1 MILLVDVEKAF
12 NIIQHSFMIKKKKL
26 SGLEVGLEGTYLL
39 GTVRS
44 RKKVGLEGT
53 YLDII
58 K

>member
-1 MILLVDVEKAF
+1 MIILVDVEKAF
-12 NIIQHSFMIKKKKL
+12 NIIQHSFMIKKKL